1 MQIFMRYSLD
11 CKIVKHKSLKLEGW
25 LIKSDSGGEMILCF
39 HCEDLSQIFL
49 LSKFE
54 MNWPHIKLI
63 ITFCAPQVLILRSP
77 NSRNIFDLLRVT
89 GQEKVS
95 EFYLLKLA
103 ENGKDLL
110 S

>member
-1 MQIFMRYSLD
+1 
-11 CKIVKHKSLKLEGW
+11 
-25 LIKSDSGGEMILCF
+25 
-39 HCEDLSQIFL
+39 
-49 LSKFE
+49 